1 MVRVRTP
8 DVQSRPGRTAV
19 FVATLTLA
27 VGLTACGQAADSG
40 AAPDQGDVAGE
51 SVKIGLLLPDT
62 ITARWENFDRPLIEN
77 RIAELCPDCT
87 VEYANAQG
95 NVATQQRQMETMIT
109 QGVDVLILDAVDPKA
124 LQNSVR
130 NATEV
135 NVPVVAYDR
144 LAEGPI
150 AAYVSFDGAEVGRL
164 QGEVLLEAMGGKADG
179 GQIVM
184 MNGDPADPNSD
195 WFEEGARSVLEGKV
209 KIGKSYDTVGW
220 RSDVAHVNMA
230 GAIAALGPDSID
242 GVYAANDALAFG
254 VISALKA
261 NHISPLPPVT
271 GQDAELAAV
280 QRIVEGE
287 QTMTVYKPFEPQAE
301 AAAAIAVALGR
312 GEPAE
317 AIAEDEIDN
326 TTDEDIPAVLLTP
339 IAVTV
344 DNIVDTLVK
353 DGMYTIDQICTP
365 KYASACERAGLTT

>member
-1 MVRVRTP
+1 MRNP
-8 DVQSRPGRTAV
+8 HMKSRPGRAAV
-19 FVATLTLA
+19 LVAALTLA
-27 VGLTACGQAADSG
+27 AGLTACGQAADSNT
-40 AAPDQGDVAGE
+40 APDQGGGARGA
-51 SVKIGLLLPDT
+51 VKIGLLLPDT
-62 ITARWENFDRPLIEN
+62 YTARWENFDRPLIEN
-77 RIAELCPDCT
+77 RIEELCPDCT

-95 NVATQQRQMETMIT
+95 NVSTQQRQMESMIT
-109 QGVDVLILDAVDPKA
+109 QGVDVLILDAVDPQA
-124 LQNSVR
+124 LENSVR
-130 NATEV
+130 NAAEV
-135 NVPVVAYDR
+135 NLPVVAYDR

-164 QGEVLLEAMGGKADG
+164 QGEGLLEAMGDKADG

-184 MNGDPADPNSD
+184 MNGDPSDPNSA
-195 WFEEGARSVLEGKV
+195 WFEEGARSVLEGRV

-220 RSDVAHVNMA
+220 RSENAHVNMA
-230 GAIAALGPDSID
+230 GAIAALGADNID
-242 GVYAANDALAFG
+242 GVYSANDALAFG
-254 VISALKA
+254 IISALKA
-261 NHISPLPPVT
+261 NYISPLPPVT

-287 QTMTVYKPFEPQAE
+287 QTMTVYKPFKPQAE

-312 GEPAE
+312 GEPVDTV
-317 AIAEDEIDN
+317 AEDEIDN
-326 TTDEDIPAVLLTP
+326 MTAEEIPAVLLTP

>member
-1 MVRVRTP
+1 MRNLRVK
-8 DVQSRPGRTAV
+8 SRPGKA
-19 FVATLTLA
+19 AACAAALTLA
-27 VGLTACGQAADSG
+27 AGLAACGQAADSG
-40 AAPDQGDVAGE
+40 AGPDRGDGARE
-51 SVKIGLLLPDT
+51 SVKVGLLLPDS

-77 RIAELCPDCT
+77 RIEELCPGCT

-95 NVATQQRQMETMIT
+95 NVATQQRQIETMIT
-109 QGVDVLILDAVDPKA
+109 QGVEVLILDAVDPKA

-130 NATEV
+130 NAAAA

-164 QGEVLLEAMGGKADG
+164 QGEGLLAAMGDTADR

-184 MNGDPADPNSD
+184 MNGDPSDPNSA

-209 KIGKSYDTVGW
+209 RIGKSYDTVGW
-220 RSDVAHVNMA
+220 RSDIAHVNMA
-230 GAIAALGPDSID
+230 GAIASLGPGNID
-242 GVYAANDALAFG
+242 GVYSANDALAFG
-254 VISALKA
+254 IISALKA
-261 NHISPLPPVT
+261 NSISPLPPVT

-287 QTMTVYKPFEPQAE
+287 QTMTVYKPFKPQAE

-312 GEPAE
+312 GEPAD

-326 TTDEDIPAVLLTP
+326 MTAEDVPAVLLTP
-339 IAVTV
+339 TAVTV
-344 DNIVDTLVK
+344 DNIVDTVVK

>member
-1 MVRVRTP
+1 MRTP